1 MAWLLGIGL
10 PVVGALFLFAVGN
23 RDKSFIAYQIIT
35 LLGAVAISAIAL
47 ATSPNSSIY
56 KLGDLT
62 APADNFIGAS
72 YGAFT
77 LIAFAITTLVVYLQV
92 VRGKEVDKSLLIRFA
107 LIALPLSAMNALTE
121 ELIFRAAIMQSMIH
135 VAGPMIVV
143 ILSGLLFGIPHYFG
157 NPGKLSGVVMATF
170 LGAIAAQSVFDTGGL
185 GWAWIM
191 HFVQDVPIITM
202 LLLTGAKK
210 L

>member
-10 PVVGALFLFAVGN
+10 PVVGALFLFTIGN
-23 RDKSFIAYQIIT
+23 RTKSFVSYQIIT
-35 LLGAVAISAIAL
+35 LLGAVVISAVAL

-77 LIAFAITTLVVYLQV
+77 LIAFAVTTLVVYLQV
-92 VRGKEVDKSLLIRFA
+92 VRGKEFDKSLLLRFV

-135 VAGPMIVV
+135 VAGPIIVA

-157 NPGKLSGVVMATF
+157 NPGKLPGVVMATF
-170 LGAIAAQSVFDTGGL
+170 LGVIAAQSVFDTGGL

-191 HFVQDVPIITM
+191 HFVQDIPIITM